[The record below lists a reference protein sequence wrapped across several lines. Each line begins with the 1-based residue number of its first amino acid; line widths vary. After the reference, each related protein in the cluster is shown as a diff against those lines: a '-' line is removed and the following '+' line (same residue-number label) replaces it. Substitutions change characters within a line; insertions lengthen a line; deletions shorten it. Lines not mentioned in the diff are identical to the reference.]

1 MLTRFDPF
9 RGLDRLTQ
17 DFWDGRRPSM
27 PLDAYRRGDEVVVH
41 FDLPGVDPASIEAT
55 VEQDVVTVK
64 AERAWQ
70 PEEGDELMV
79 SERPQ
84 GPVSRRLF
92 LGEGLDGDR
101 VEARYDN
108 GVLTLRIP
116 VAQHVKPR
124 KVEILAGNGATPAI
138 EAQAPAA

>member
-1 MLTRFDPF
+1 
-9 RGLDRLTQ
+9 
-17 DFWDGRRPSM
+17 M
-27 PLDAYRRGDEVVVH
+27 PLDAYRRGDQVVAH

-84 GPVSRRLF
+84 GTVSRRLF

-108 GVLTLRIP
+108 GVLTLCIP

-124 KVEILAGNGATPAI
+124 KVEIIAGNGATPAI